1 MGLTDAKEQILSD
14 HIKIRGLSIR
24 TPQGELLLES
34 ADIDFRPGEIT
45 LLVGPSA
52 SGKSSL
58 ALALCGLLSPNQW
71 GITGTVATADHNMDL
86 QMENDGVGVLVFQT
100 GSLLDTLSASEN
112 IGLAQTYSRKPAPL
126 PVSALDLVAGISPK
140 VMPEVAS
147 GGMRQRIAILRALV
161 NGRDLIVLDEPN
173 AGLDPVNAHLFCKM
187 LQETCRTTG
196 RSALIVAHHTDG
208 LVELADQVLVLNP
221 DEKRL
226 RSVPCTREAI
236 HNALQAQPAGAST
249 DFREDWK
256 HALGK
261 NWKLRWIVKAAGE
274 NLSSLVF
281 SPLLMGFVAIG
292 AAIAGIV
299 GTFFSFNY
307 QSLARFLI
315 PLLHDEALAGLGLIQ
330 LSVVTPL
337 ITSLLVVSR
346 NNALISADIAWR
358 VRSSQIL
365 AMRNLGAPLTLL
377 VTAPMILCSML
388 SFLVSG
394 ALATAVVS
402 YASIQTWGLMFSDQP
417 LDLWRQSYFASVGS
431 ATHFPIVIGFAI
443 LKFLLC
449 GMVSS
454 AIATGISLKSQ
465 SLRLRM
471 TDTITLSV
479 VLGAIMVLL
488 IHGALSI
495 IADSMYTA
503 ALG

>member
-1 MGLTDAKEQILSD
+1 MGLACAKEQILSD
-14 HIKIRGLSIR
+14 HIKIRDLSIR

-34 ADIDFRPGEIT
+34 ADMDFRPGEIT
-45 LLVGPSA
+45 LLLGPSA

-58 ALALCGLLSPNQW
+58 ALALCGLLNPNQW
-71 GITGTVATADHNMDL
+71 NITGKVECAEGIIDL
-86 QMENDGVGVLVFQT
+86 QTENEGVGTLVFQT

-112 IGLAQTYSRKPAPL
+112 ISLAQTYSRRQVDL
-126 PVSALDLVAGISPK
+126 PRTAFDLVASISPD
-140 VMPEVAS
+140 VMPEAAS
-147 GGMRQRIAILRALV
+147 GGMRQRVAILRALV

-173 AGLDPVNAHLFCKM
+173 AGLDPINAHLFCKT
-187 LQETCRTTG
+187 LQETCRATG

-208 LVELADQVLVLNP
+208 LLELADHVLVLNP
-221 DEKRL
+221 GTKRL
-226 RSVPCTREAI
+226 TSVPVTQDAI
-236 HNALQAQPAGAST
+236 HAALQSHEASATT
-249 DFREDWK
+249 DHRQEWTSR
-256 HALGK
+256 LGK
-261 NWKLRWIVKAAGE
+261 NWKLRWVVKAASE
-274 NLSSLVF
+274 NLGNLVF
-281 SPLLMGFVAIG
+281 SPLLLCFVAIG
-292 AAIAGIV
+292 AAITGIV

-358 VRSSQIL
+358 VRSAQIL
-365 AMRNLGAPLTLL
+365 AMRNLGAPLHLL
-377 VTAPMILCSML
+377 VTAPMILCSMI
-388 SFLVSG
+388 SFLVAG
-394 ALATAVVS
+394 ALATAITS

-417 LDLWRQSYFASVGS
+417 LDLWRQSFFVTTGS
-431 ATHFPIVIGFAI
+431 ATHFPIVVGFAI

-471 TDTITLSV
+471 TETITFSV
-479 VLGAIMVLL
+479 VLGAIMVLM
-488 IHGALSI
+488 IHGVLSI
-495 IADSMYTA
+495 VADSMYTA
-503 ALG
+503 ATR

>member
-1 MGLTDAKEQILSD
+1 MGAVGAKEQILND

-24 TPQGELLLES
+24 TPQGELLFES
-34 ADIDFRPGEIT
+34 ANIDFRPGEIT

-58 ALALCGLLSPNQW
+58 ALALCGLLSPNEW
-71 GITGTVATADHNMDL
+71 RITGTVDCADRSMDL
-86 QMENDGVGVLVFQT
+86 QTDNEGIGVLVFQT

-112 IGLAQTYSRKPAPL
+112 IGLAQTYSCKPAPL
-126 PVSALDLVAGISPK
+126 PITAFDLVAGISPR
-140 VMPEVAS
+140 VMPDAAS
-147 GGMRQRIAILRALV
+147 GGMRQRIAILRSLV
-161 NGRDLIVLDEPN
+161 NGRDLMVLDEPN
-173 AGLDPVNAHLFCKM
+173 AGLDPVNAHLFCKT

-208 LVELADQVLVLNP
+208 LLELADHVLVLNP

-226 RSVPCTREAI
+226 SAVPCTREAI
-236 HNALQAQPAGAST
+236 HDALQAQIAGVTT
-249 DFREDWK
+249 DHREEWK
-256 HALGK
+256 RALGK
-261 NWKLRWIVKAAGE
+261 SWKMRWIAKAAGE
-274 NLSSLVF
+274 SLIGLVF
-281 SPLLMGFVAIG
+281 SPLLMCFVAVG
-292 AAIAGIV
+292 AAITGVV
-299 GTFFSFNY
+299 GTFFAFNY

-330 LSVVTPL
+330 LSIVTPL

-365 AMRNLGAPLTLL
+365 AMRNLGAPVHLL
-377 VTAPMILCSML
+377 ITAPIILSSML

-394 ALATAVVS
+394 ALATAVAS
-402 YASIQTWGLMFSDQP
+402 FASIQTWGFMFSDQP
-417 LDLWRQSYFASVGS
+417 LELWRQSYFASAGS
-431 ATHFPIVIGFAI
+431 AARFPIVIGFAI

-449 GMVSS
+449 GLVSS
-454 AIATGISLKSQ
+454 AIATVISLKSQ

-471 TDTITLSV
+471 TETITLSV

-488 IHGALSI
+488 IHGSLSI
-495 IADSMYTA
+495 VADSMYTV
-503 ALG
+503 ALR